1 MHTPSLPEFPYSL
14 SKMPYI
20 HSRFFLE
27 LSALIDC
34 TRKSRHLHIHGRS
47 PCEKHVSQTSGGATI
62 WKFIPI
68 APLYTVA
75 KAHMLRMRKEILRRM
90 TAHVVVPREKGYI
103 TLWFAPQGDR
113 MEKIMNRD
121 EVEKWEKKSQS
132 ETIRSSWLL
141 PHGFFQ
147 KKKIK

>member
-1 MHTPSLPEFPYSL
+1 MDAYTVAPRVSIQFVEGVLYS
-14 SKMPYI
+14 
-20 HSRFFLE
+20 FQVFLE

-34 TRKSRHLHIHGRS
+34 TRKSRHLHIHGLS

-75 KAHMLRMRKEILRRM
+75 KAHMLRMRKEILRGM

-103 TLWFAPQGDR
+103 TL
-113 MEKIMNRD
+113 
-121 EVEKWEKKSQS
+121 
-132 ETIRSSWLL
+132 
-141 PHGFFQ
+141 
-147 KKKIK
+147 